1 MSERKLSEAQ
11 KQILTAFAR
20 EPGECWLTN
29 AHVAEIC
36 GQNPKRSWASTK
48 MPRLRDLGLI
58 EVSADGAWRRI
69 TPAGREALAKAS
81 A

>member
-1 MSERKLSEAQ
+1 MSERKLTETQ
-11 KQILTAFAR
+11 RQILTNFAR
-20 EPGECWLTN
+20 EPGEGWLTN
-29 AHVAEIC
+29 AHVAEAC

-48 MPRLRDLGLI
+48 MPRLCEMGLV
-58 EVSADGAWRRI
+58 EASADKVWRRI